1 MVNDIPSMFVIQDV
15 LVSADIITEPF
26 CCDIEACQGK
36 CCEEGNAGAPIT
48 LDELA
53 YLEEHLDEMWPH
65 MSATAQAIVDKQG
78 VAYTDPEGELV
89 TSICNGKDCCFRGS
103 KGCLMKER
111 PISCFL
117 YPIREKVLSNG
128 MSALSYNRWDV
139 CHTAVKKGREI
150 GLPIYKFLEG
160 PLTRRFGEDWY
171 KQLLEVAEAMKEEG
185 YL

>member
-53 YLEEHLDEMWPH
+53 YLEKHLDEMWPH

-117 YPIREKVLSNG
+117 YPIREKFLGDSVI
-128 MSALSYNRWDV
+128 ALNYDRWSI
-139 CHTAVKKGREI
+139 CKGAILKGRAENI
-150 GLPIYKFLEG
+150 KVYQFLKE
-160 PLTRRFGEDWY
+160 PLIRRFGKEWY
-171 KQLLEVAEAMKEEG
+171 DELCEIANQVLK
-185 YL
+185 

>member
-78 VAYTDPEGELV
+78 VAYTDEEGDLV
-89 TSICNGKDCCFRGS
+89 TSIVNGKDCVFRGS

-117 YPIREKVLSNG
+117 YPIREKCLGDSVI
-128 MSALSYNRWDV
+128 ALNYDRWSI
-139 CHTAVKKGREI
+139 CKGAILKGRAENI
-150 GLPIYKFLEG
+150 KVYQFLKE
-160 PLTRRFGEDWY
+160 PLIRRFGKEWY
-171 KQLLEVAEAMKEEG
+171 DELCEIANQVLK
-185 YL
+185 

>member
-26 CCDIEACQGK
+26 CCDIGACQGK

-117 YPIREKVLSNG
+117 YPIREKCLGDSVI
-128 MSALSYNRWDV
+128 ALNYDRWSI
-139 CHTAVKKGREI
+139 CKGAILKGRAENI
-150 GLPIYKFLEG
+150 KVYQFLKE
-160 PLTRRFGEDWY
+160 PLIRRFGKEWY
-171 KQLLEVAEAMKEEG
+171 DELCEIANQVLK
-185 YL
+185 